1 MEKIFKGM
9 MDVLVEAQVENDKKF
24 YELEEKR
31 LPFEQSE
38 KEREERMRKEQREL
52 QLKLFGMMAH
62 SSMGGYGWSS
72 ANQKYDYGTSSYT
85 CISMIMEQVAIPT
98 KTRLSGQYQ

>member
-1 MEKIFKGM
+1 MEKIFSGM
-9 MDVLVEAQVENDKKF
+9 MDKLLEAQAENDKKF

-31 LPFEQSE
+31 LRFEQSE
-38 KEREERMRKEQREL
+38 KEREERMRKEEREF

-72 ANQKYDYGTSSYT
+72 ASEEYDYGTSSYT
-85 CISMIMEQVAIPT
+85 YKS
-98 KTRLSGQYQ
+98 